1 MTDTIRNA
9 VVLADGRKPAVLE
22 LLSELQPWLA
32 ERLQHVTVI
41 EDVQSFDASDAAKL
55 LRSGSAPEL
64 AIVLGGDG
72 SILSAVGAFAE
83 HPVPTLG
90 INLGR
95 VGFLASAENKEW
107 REALDQVLAGRC
119 MRERRMRL
127 SVELCPGPDGNGG
140 AQAVALNDSVITRG
154 AMRGML
160 TIALRVGTHWVT
172 NYRAD
177 GIVVATP
184 SGSTAYSLASGG
196 PVLAPAMQ
204 GIVVTPISPQALAHR
219 PIVLDTE
226 SELSF
231 ALTGATGAS
240 GEPDAQ
246 WEADLVVDGRSVA
259 TMRAGD
265 VLRIQRH
272 PVPYVLLSPPGLD
285 PYKRLRDRLGWRGSI
300 EADVFPTEEPG
311 TSCDG

>member
-1 MTDTIRNA
+1 MKGNGPIRSA
-9 VVLADGRKPAVLE
+9 AVLADGRKSPVLE

-32 ERLQHVTVI
+32 ERLEHVTVV
-41 EDVQSFDASDAAKL
+41 EDVQGFDAADARKL
-55 LRSGSAPEL
+55 QASAAAPEL
-64 AIVLGGDG
+64 VVVLGGDG
-72 SILSAVGAFAE
+72 SILSAVRAFAE
-83 HPVPTLG
+83 QPVPTLG

-95 VGFLASAENKEW
+95 VGFLASAENSEW
-107 REALDQVLAGRC
+107 REALEHVLAGRC
-119 MRERRMRL
+119 TREPRMRF
-127 SVELCPGPDGNGG
+127 SVRLCRSGGGKTG
-140 AQAVALNDSVITRG
+140 AQAVALNDAVVARG
-154 AMRGML
+154 AAQGML

-177 GIVVATP
+177 GLVVATP

-226 SELSF
+226 AELSL
-231 ALTGATGAS
+231 ALTGSTGDSDAEAT
-240 GEPDAQ
+240 
-246 WEADLVVDGRSVA
+246 LVVDGHSVG
-259 TMRAGD
+259 TMRTGD

-272 PVPYVLLSPPGLD
+272 PVPYPLLAPPGLD

-300 EADVFPTEEPG
+300 EADVFPDDEPG
-311 TSCDG
+311 

>member
-1 MTDTIRNA
+1 MTDTIRSA

-32 ERLQHVTVI
+32 ERLEQVTVV
-41 EDVQSFDASDAAKL
+41 EDVQTFEPADANDLMASAKP
-55 LRSGSAPEL
+55 PEL
-64 AIVLGGDG
+64 AVVLGGDG

-95 VGFLASAENKEW
+95 VGFLASAENTEW
-107 REALDQVLAGRC
+107 REALEHVLAGRC
-119 MRERRMRL
+119 TRERRMRL
-127 SVELCPGPDGNGG
+127 SVRLCPGPDGNGG
-140 AQAVALNDSVITRG
+140 IDAVALNDAVITRG

-177 GIVVATP
+177 GLVVATP

-196 PVLAPAMQ
+196 PVLAPAME

-226 SELSF
+226 TELSF
-231 ALTGATGAS
+231 ALTDVTG
-240 GEPDAQ
+240 
-246 WEADLVVDGRSVA
+246 EADLVVDGCSVA

-300 EADVFPTEEPG
+300 EADVFPSEEPEA
-311 TSCDG
+311 SCD